1 MYNTKLHPNYDLKW
15 TYFLRDANLC
25 STSQLG
31 ALSERPLELVKD
43 LEEVDRDGAETEEKG
58 ATLTYHFRVGP
69 ADSLTAATR
78 RLPNVDSVEALL
90 VWLGTPARFEPS

>member
-1 MYNTKLHPNYDLKW
+1 LRPRITVSRPISLRMYNTKLHPNCDLKW

-43 LEEVDRDGAETEEKG
+43 L
-58 ATLTYHFRVGP
+58 
-69 ADSLTAATR
+69 
-78 RLPNVDSVEALL
+78 
-90 VWLGTPARFEPS
+90 

>member
-1 MYNTKLHPNYDLKW
+1 MYNTKLHPNCDLKW

-43 LEEVDRDGAETEEKG
+43 LEKVDRDGAETEVKG
-58 ATLTYHFRVGP
+58 ATLTYPISRRTGGFTHCRYTAP
-69 ADSLTAATR
+69 AQC
-78 RLPNVDSVEALL
+78 
-90 VWLGTPARFEPS
+90 